1 MTKTIDLNRKNIS
14 EDKIRNMLREK
25 GLGNLLLD
33 DKTLLESRRSFIPD
47 NNKINKDVWLFG
59 YGSLIWNPVIEI
71 EETIIA
77 KVFGY
82 HRKFCLKTQIGRGN
96 EENPGLVLG
105 LEKGGSTSG
114 LALKINSLNAASELD
129 LVWRREMITGAYKPV
144 KLLGHT
150 EKGNIEMIVFVINK
164 NHTNYIGK
172 ISEDKTASIIS
183 NAKGFLGSGKDY
195 LDKTIESLMRL
206 GINDSYL
213 SRLQNRIMQQ
223 NF

>member
-82 HRKFCLKTQIGRGN
+82 HRHHFG
-96 EENPGLVLG
+96 
-105 LEKGGSTSG
+105 
-114 LALKINSLNAASELD
+114 
-129 LVWRREMITGAYKPV
+129 
-144 KLLGHT
+144 
-150 EKGNIEMIVFVINK
+150 
-164 NHTNYIGK
+164 GK
-172 ISEDKTASIIS
+172 IIMIPTQ
-183 NAKGFLGSGKDY
+183 
-195 LDKTIESLMRL
+195 T
-206 GINDSYL
+206 DSCICNPTTKIAF
-213 SRLQNRIMQQ
+213 R
-223 NF
+223 